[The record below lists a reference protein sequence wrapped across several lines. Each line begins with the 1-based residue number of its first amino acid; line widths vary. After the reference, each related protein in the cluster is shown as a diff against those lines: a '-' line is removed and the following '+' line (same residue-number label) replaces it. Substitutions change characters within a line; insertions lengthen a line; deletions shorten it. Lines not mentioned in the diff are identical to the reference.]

1 MHTPGHPGH
10 GPGFGPNF
18 FHFAVASTSG
28 LESIAEKNKYITSR
42 WRFLYVIYLSVY
54 IFMYL
59 LNCEFV
65 DVYT

>member
-1 MHTPGHPGH
+1 
-10 GPGFGPNF
+10 
-18 FHFAVASTSG
+18 
-28 LESIAEKNKYITSR
+28 LDQLLKKDLDQLLKKNKYITSR